1 MYAKSFGYSHPGAIF
16 LFLVAEIGSH
26 LQCQLRIRKRRP
38 KGVSLYKGCCCLQFS
53 MIFYRSG
60 FTLAATV
67 LNARFTTQ
75 SPAIYALFVVKMG
88 MYQTQSVE

>member
-38 KGVSLYKGCCCLQFS
+38 KGVSLYKGCCCLQFL
-53 MIFYRSG
+53 MTFYRSG
-60 FTLAATV
+60 FMLAATV
-67 LNARFTTQ
+67 SNAIFATKC
-75 SPAIYALFVVKMG
+75 PAILVCLR
-88 MYQTQSVE
+88 